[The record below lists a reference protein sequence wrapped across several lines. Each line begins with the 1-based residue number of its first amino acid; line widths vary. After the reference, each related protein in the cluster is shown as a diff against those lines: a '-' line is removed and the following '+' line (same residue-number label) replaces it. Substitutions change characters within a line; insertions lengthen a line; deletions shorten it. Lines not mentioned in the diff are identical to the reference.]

1 MPSQP
6 RGSPRAGRK
15 ALTARPGPENPIL
28 QAVDGLLHLL
38 ETNLN
43 AQQSKQLKGTTGW
56 TVRKFASTK
65 YLQYNIAKD
74 KYLANA
80 NLRKAISLSKTTGS
94 TAVRWKAMV
103 AAERALLEEQGVTP
117 LYYTNEA
124 TLVKTSVKGVV
135 FNGAGSPYN
144 FKEAYI
150 K

>member
-1 MPSQP
+1 M
-6 RGSPRAGRK
+6 
-15 ALTARPGPENPIL
+15 
-28 QAVDGLLHLL
+28 
-38 ETNLN
+38 N

-80 NLRKAISLSKTTGS
+80 NLCKAISLSKTTGS

-103 AAERALLEEQGVTP
+103 AAERALLEDQGVTP

-135 FNGAGSPYN
+135 FNGAGSLCN

>member
-1 MPSQP
+1 M
-6 RGSPRAGRK
+6 
-15 ALTARPGPENPIL
+15 
-28 QAVDGLLHLL
+28 
-38 ETNLN
+38 N

-103 AAERALLEEQGVTP
+103 DAERALLEEQGVITP

-135 FNGAGSPYN
+135 FNGAGSLWN